1 MEKAF
6 VHSYLANAGCN
17 LSTERRGRAEIKTKL
32 FIWGLRI
39 AVWERHMW
47 AATKRVPLPS
57 PPHPGNKSKRFLKTK
72 GNACICHLLR
82 ILMTKIGVG
91 GRKVNLVTVP
101 GF

>member
-1 MEKAF
+1 MLCTVLEFLRPPPPQVSNCIKIKRPEAVKKAF
-6 VHSYLANAGCN
+6 VHSYLANAGCS

-57 PPHPGNKSKRFLKTK
+57 PPPSRE
-72 GNACICHLLR
+72 
-82 ILMTKIGVG
+82 
-91 GRKVNLVTVP
+91 
-101 GF
+101 